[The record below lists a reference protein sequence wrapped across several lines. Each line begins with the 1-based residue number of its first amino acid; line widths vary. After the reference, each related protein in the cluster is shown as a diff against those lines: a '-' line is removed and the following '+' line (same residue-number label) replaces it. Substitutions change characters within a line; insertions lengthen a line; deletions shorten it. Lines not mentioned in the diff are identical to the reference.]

1 MFVGVFVLFGSDCLV
16 GLRDLLGLT
25 DGYCFVVR
33 GLWFGVIINSVVFIG
48 SLVFDSGGSLFVV
61 VALVLSFCLGL
72 LVCLTV
78 A

>member
-16 GLRDLLGLT
+16 GLWDLLGLT

-48 SLVFDSGGSLFVV
+48 SLVFDSDDSLFVV
-61 VALVLSFCLGL
+61 VALV
-72 LVCLTV
+72 
-78 A
+78 